1 MAVPLLWRM
10 CGESTPEGR
19 GYDQGGPNG
28 NPSLCKAAPL
38 TYSTWYLLTYINNRS
53 NSLTEVFF
61 LLSISTTTPFP
72 PHLYV
77 LQCTLCLIIYRV

>member
-1 MAVPLLWRM
+1 MTRVTLTAILRCV
-10 CGESTPEGR
+10 
-19 GYDQGGPNG
+19 
-28 NPSLCKAAPL
+28 KAAPL

-53 NSLTEVFF
+53 NSLTEAFF